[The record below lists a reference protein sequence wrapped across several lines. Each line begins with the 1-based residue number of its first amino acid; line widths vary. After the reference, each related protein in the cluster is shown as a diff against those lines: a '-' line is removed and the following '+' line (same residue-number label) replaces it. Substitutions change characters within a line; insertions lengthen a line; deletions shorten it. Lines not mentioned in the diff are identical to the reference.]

1 MNPAILYASKDSSG
15 TFLPFFWD
23 RFSLFRNCQS
33 VLGGANKSTTV
44 RERQVCHCHQMALSL
59 LKCLLKTT
67 FQGTG
72 EYINTKFFCRVCS
85 MLHEPRALSH
95 PHSYAD
101 FNEWW
106 RGKGTCING
115 SWRKYEKA
123 LQNYAASSSS
133 SSTTPKKVLE
143 EDELAA

>member
-1 MNPAILYASKDSSG
+1 MSITIINVDRYFNIAA
-15 TFLPFFWD
+15 FF
-23 RFSLFRNCQS
+23 
-33 VLGGANKSTTV
+33 T
-44 RERQVCHCHQMALSL
+44 
-59 LKCLLKTT
+59 
-67 FQGTG
+67 QGTG

-115 SWRKYEKA
+115 SWRKYEQAK
-123 LQNYAASSSS
+123 QNWAASS
-133 SSTTPKKVLE
+133 SSTTPKKVLPAPAKAAA
-143 EDELAA
+143 EDSNKLDAQEVKEDS